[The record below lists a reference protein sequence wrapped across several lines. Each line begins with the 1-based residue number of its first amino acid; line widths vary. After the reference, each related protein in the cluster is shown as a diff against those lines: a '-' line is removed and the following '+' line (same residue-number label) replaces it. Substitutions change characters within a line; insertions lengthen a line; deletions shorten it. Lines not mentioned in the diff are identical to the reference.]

1 MSTIIN
7 VSILYRAH
15 SSGWGNPY
23 TKSFSSLEKASA
35 YLIEQFNEYRAE
47 KNYPEEWEAD
57 DMFTDSTM
65 KNSAPAPT
73 EEMAKTLFSVD
84 ALRKF
89 LEDKY
94 RWHNIIYGPFSD
106 YEQQIPVE
114 FTVYETTLD

>member
-15 SSGWGNPY
+15 SSGWGDPY
-23 TKSFSSLEKASA
+23 IKSFSSLEKASV

-47 KNYPEEWEAD
+47 KYYPEEWEAD

-65 KNSAPAPT
+65 KTPAPAPT
-73 EEMAKTLFSVD
+73 EEMGKTLFSVD
-84 ALRKF
+84 SLRKF
-89 LEDKY
+89 LDDKN
-94 RWHNIIYGPFSD
+94 RWNNIIYGPFSD
-106 YEQQIPVE
+106 FEQQIPTE